1 MNIFPSNED
10 KNFGKNKS
18 QINLMTPC
26 KASHNGVCEDER
38 IIALVK
44 LLARR
49 AAVEDYQM
57 YEDALASPDK
67 IKGGK

>member
-1 MNIFPSNED
+1 MNIFPPNT
-10 KNFGKNKS
+10 GKNSGKEKG
-18 QINLMTPC
+18 QIGLKTPL
-26 KASHNGVCEDER
+26 KASHNGASEDER

-57 YEDALASPDK
+57 YEDALASPEN